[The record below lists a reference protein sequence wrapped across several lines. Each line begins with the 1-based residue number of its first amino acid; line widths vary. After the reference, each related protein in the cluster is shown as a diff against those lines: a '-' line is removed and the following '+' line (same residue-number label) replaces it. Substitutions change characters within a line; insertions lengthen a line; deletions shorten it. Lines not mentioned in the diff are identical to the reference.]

1 METSV
6 ATPPASGRYLSSPI
20 HTISLLLILGVWAFL
35 TWFMA
40 GRVRMAPNPH
50 RVRMYLL
57 TIGSE
62 WLVFTYV
69 VAGVRRTDASI
80 SVVLG
85 SRWSSG
91 RQLVRD
97 IGIAAAFWVISVGIL
112 AFFAR
117 LLHIASSARNVQ
129 FMLPHGA
136 LELTLWVAV
145 SVSAGICE
153 ETVFRGYLQRQF
165 IAFTRSAPLGIV
177 LAAMAFGAGHAY
189 QGWRLTILI
198 GIYGL
203 MFGVLAY
210 WRGNVRPGMIAH
222 AWQDSLSGILG
233 SLLRH

>member
-6 ATPPASGRYLSSPI
+6 ATPSASGRYVASPI
-20 HTISLLLILGVWAFL
+20 HTISLLLILGVWAFIS
-35 TWFMA
+35 WFAA
-40 GRVRMAPNPH
+40 GRIRVTANPH
-50 RVRMYLL
+50 RVPMYLL
-57 TIGSE
+57 TMFSE
-62 WLVFTYV
+62 CLVFAYV
-69 VAGVRRTDASI
+69 LAGVRRTGASI
-80 SVVLG
+80 SCVLG
-85 SRWSSG
+85 NRWSSG

-112 AFFAR
+112 ALFAR
-117 LLHIASSARNVQ
+117 LLHIVSSSRSVQ
-129 FMLPHGA
+129 FMLPDSA
-136 LELTLWVAV
+136 LELTLWIAV

-153 ETVFRGYLQRQF
+153 EAIFRGYLQRQF

-177 LAAMAFGAGHAY
+177 LAAVAFGAGHAY

-210 WRGNVRPGMIAH
+210 WRGNIRPGMIVH
-222 AWQDSLSGILG
+222 AWQDSFSGILG

>member
-6 ATPPASGRYLSSPI
+6 ATPSASGRYVASPI

-35 TWFMA
+35 AWFMA
-40 GRVRMAPNPH
+40 GRVRAAPDPH

-57 TIGSE
+57 TIVSE
-62 WLVFTYV
+62 WLVFAYV
-69 VAGVRRTDASI
+69 VAGVRRTGASI

-85 SRWSSG
+85 NRWSSG

-97 IGIAAAFWVISVGIL
+97 IGIAAAFWVISVGLL
-112 AFFAR
+112 ALVGR
-117 LLHIASSARNVQ
+117 LLHIGSSSRTVQ

-136 LELTLWVAV
+136 LEFALWVAL

-153 ETVFRGYLQRQF
+153 ETIFRGYLQRQF

-177 LAAMAFGAGHAY
+177 LAAVAFGAGHAY

-210 WRGNVRPGMIAH
+210 WRGNIRPGMIAH

>member
-6 ATPPASGRYLSSPI
+6 ATPSASGRYVASPI

-35 TWFMA
+35 AWFMA
-40 GRVRMAPNPH
+40 GPVRAAPNPH
-50 RVRMYLL
+50 HVRMYLL
-57 TIGSE
+57 TIVSE
-62 WLVFTYV
+62 WPVFAYV
-69 VAGVRRTDASI
+69 VAGARRTGTSI

-85 SRWSSG
+85 NRWSSG
-91 RQLVRD
+91 RHLLRD

-112 AFFAR
+112 AIFGR
-117 LLHIASSARNVQ
+117 LLHIDSSSRTVQ

-153 ETVFRGYLQRQF
+153 EMIFRGYLQRQF
-165 IAFTRSAPLGIV
+165 IAFSRSTPVGIA
-177 LAAMAFGAGHAY
+177 LAAVAFGAGHAY

-203 MFGVLAY
+203 MFGGLAY
-210 WRGNVRPGMIAH
+210 WRGTVRPGIIVH
-222 AWQDSLSGILG
+222 AWQDSFSGIVG
-233 SLLRH
+233 GLLRH

>member
-6 ATPPASGRYLSSPI
+6 PTPSASERYVASPI

-35 TWFMA
+35 SWFMA
-40 GRVRMAPNPH
+40 GRVRAPPNPH

-57 TIGSE
+57 TIVSE
-62 WLVFTYV
+62 WLVFAYV
-69 VAGVRRTDASI
+69 AAGVRRRGASI

-85 SRWSSG
+85 NRWSSG

-112 AFFAR
+112 ALFAR
-117 LLHIASSARNVQ
+117 LLHIDSSSRTVQ

-136 LELTLWVAV
+136 LEMTLWVAV

-153 ETVFRGYLQRQF
+153 ETIFRGYLQRQF
-165 IAFTRSAPLGIV
+165 IALTRSTPVGIV
-177 LAAMAFGAGHAY
+177 LAAVAFGAGHAY

-210 WRGNVRPGMIAH
+210 WRGNIRPGMIAH

>member
-6 ATPPASGRYLSSPI
+6 ATPSASGRYVASPF

-35 TWFMA
+35 AWFMA
-40 GRVRMAPNPH
+40 GRVREAPNPH

-112 AFFAR
+112 ALVGR
-117 LLHIASSARNVQ
+117 LLHIGSSSRNVQ

>member
-6 ATPPASGRYLSSPI
+6 PTPSASERYVASPI

-35 TWFMA
+35 SWFMA
-40 GRVRMAPNPH
+40 GRVRAPPNPH

-57 TIGSE
+57 TIVSE
-62 WLVFTYV
+62 WLVFAYV
-69 VAGVRRTDASI
+69 AAGVRRRGASI

-85 SRWSSG
+85 NRWSSG

-112 AFFAR
+112 ALFAR
-117 LLHIASSARNVQ
+117 LLHIDSSSRTVQ

-136 LELTLWVAV
+136 LEMTLWVAV

-153 ETVFRGYLQRQF
+153 ETIFRGYLQRQF
-165 IAFTRSAPLGIV
+165 IAFTRSTPVGIV
-177 LAAMAFGAGHAY
+177 LTAVAFGAGHAY

-210 WRGNVRPGMIAH
+210 WRGNIRPGMIAH